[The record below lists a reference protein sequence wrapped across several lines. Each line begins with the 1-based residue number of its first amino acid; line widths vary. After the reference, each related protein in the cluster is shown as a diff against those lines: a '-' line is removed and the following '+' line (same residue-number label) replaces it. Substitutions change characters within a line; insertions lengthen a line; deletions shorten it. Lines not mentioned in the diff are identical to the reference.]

1 MKKIFTLAALAVFAV
16 AVNADETVDLS
27 GTAMT
32 AQTEVES
39 PNGTFKYATSEAT
52 SAKEDSGY
60 EISYNG
66 VTYAAG
72 TGYSQGSTNGM
83 SWVAQPAA
91 DGSLDF
97 AVKMGGNKKTYVLEI
112 NAEAYEGDA
121 GEALTIAGA
130 YALAGGSGLCSDFVS
145 NAADYLAT
153 PSIAGVGILTDD
165 AKTERSLSGTWDG
178 TAPITAVKDEASS
191 EAQGKDVFY
200 NEYEVISIPVKA
212 GNVYV
217 VGVAGSKAMVRAIS
231 YIEGGSAVAGIAE
244 AKAEAKAPVK
254 VITANGVQI
263 GNYNVAGQQ
272 VK

>member
-32 AQTEVES
+32 AQTEVAS
-39 PNGTFKYATSEAT
+39 PNGTFKYAASEAT

-66 VTYAAG
+66 VTYAEG

-91 DGSLDF
+91 DGMLDF

-130 YALAGGSGLCSDFVS
+130 YALAGGTGTCADFVS

-153 PSIAGVGILTDD
+153 PTIAGIGILTDAD
-165 AKTERSLSGTWDG
+165 KTTRTLSGTWDG
-178 TAPITAVKDEASS
+178 TNPITAVVDPDKSTPDKTAY
-191 EAQGKDVFY
+191 Y
-200 NEYEVISIPVKA
+200 NEYEVISVPVKA